1 MLKDPRGP
9 GRPAG
14 AQGAVPDRVKKGGS
28 FLCHAS
34 YCFRYRVTARSQNTE
49 DTGAP
54 LLCTHP
60 PAFVAEDASRAPLAL
75 TVGTSNL
82 GIRCARSAP
91 PPANENEEL

>member
-60 PAFVAEDASRAPLAL
+60 PAL
-75 TVGTSNL
+75 
-82 GIRCARSAP
+82 
-91 PPANENEEL
+91 PADITADPVC